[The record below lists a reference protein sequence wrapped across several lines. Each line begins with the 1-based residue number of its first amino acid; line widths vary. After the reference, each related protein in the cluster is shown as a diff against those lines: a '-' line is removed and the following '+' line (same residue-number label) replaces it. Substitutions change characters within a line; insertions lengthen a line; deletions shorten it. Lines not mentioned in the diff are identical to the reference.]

1 MFESRE
7 YGRNNEV
14 VLWRGST
21 INKQASLYPKII
33 HARPYEVG
41 LSFVKRETKTLL
53 WAFALHD
60 LVEQK
65 IVIKYIKMFLSIFIA
80 GLHTAIV
87 CPIYL
92 QSKNIW

>member
-14 VLWRGST
+14 VVWRGST
-21 INKQASLYPKII
+21 MLLKQASLYPKII

-41 LSFVKRETKTLL
+41 LGFVKRETKTRL

-60 LVEQK
+60 LVE
-65 IVIKYIKMFLSIFIA
+65 
-80 GLHTAIV
+80 
-87 CPIYL
+87 
-92 QSKNIW
+92 